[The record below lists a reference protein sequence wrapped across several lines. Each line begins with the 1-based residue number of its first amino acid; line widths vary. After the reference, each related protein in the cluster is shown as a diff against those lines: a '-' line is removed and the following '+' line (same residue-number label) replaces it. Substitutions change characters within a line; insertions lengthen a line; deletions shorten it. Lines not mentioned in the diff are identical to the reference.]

1 MPPIIGQEESEQ
13 IFIFDL
19 TLQEARD
26 HFSKTQNYK
35 DSLKLQ
41 RSEELLQFGADIQD
55 VNLPTLDQVFAL
67 FEREVLVNIEV
78 KTPSDPTNRPQYN
91 SDKLIETMH
100 EALQNKFNTNMFDKP
115 AVEYSFISSF
125 DHDWI
130 QRYQAYEASAST
142 LESDRAK
149 FIFLYSR
156 KPEDALPRSEETDAW
171 SKGVNCQPSCAT

>member
-26 HFSKTQNYK
+26 HFSQTQNYK

-41 RSEELLQFGADIQD
+41 RSEELLQFGADAQD

-78 KTPSDPTNRPQYN
+78 KTP
-91 SDKLIETMH
+91 
-100 EALQNKFNTNMFDKP
+100 
-115 AVEYSFISSF
+115 
-125 DHDWI
+125 
-130 QRYQAYEASAST
+130 
-142 LESDRAK
+142 
-149 FIFLYSR
+149 
-156 KPEDALPRSEETDAW
+156 
-171 SKGVNCQPSCAT
+171 